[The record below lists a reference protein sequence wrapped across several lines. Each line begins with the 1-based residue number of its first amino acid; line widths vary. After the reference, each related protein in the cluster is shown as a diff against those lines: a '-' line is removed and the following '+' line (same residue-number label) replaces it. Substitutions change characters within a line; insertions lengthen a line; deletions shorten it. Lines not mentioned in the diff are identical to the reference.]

1 VLAREV
7 PRFAE
12 AISKDPHA
20 LCACLASCSFDQCNN
35 IRVTLLLLLLLQVLA
50 REVSRF
56 AEALSQDPDAK
67 WPLLM
72 TARLKE
78 AQLSLRLCEEGLGGQ
93 QDPQNLRAE
102 VQGLYKRLAEL
113 DPMRAGY
120 YADAAAGKA
129 FVVVQALGTV

>member
-1 VLAREV
+1 M
-7 PRFAE
+7 
-12 AISKDPHA
+12 
-20 LCACLASCSFDQCNN
+20 
-35 IRVTLLLLLLLQVLA
+35 QVLA

-56 AEALSQDPDAK
+56 SEHLCLDPDAK

-78 AQLSLRLCEEGLGGQ
+78 AQVLLGLCEALGV
-93 QDPQNLRAE
+93 DVEDLKAE
-102 VQGLYKRLAEL
+102 VARIYGRLKQI

-120 YADAAAGKA
+120 YADAADGKA

>member
-1 VLAREV
+1 MLV
-7 PRFAE
+7 
-12 AISKDPHA
+12 S
-20 LCACLASCSFDQCNN
+20 AS
-35 IRVTLLLLLLLQVLA
+35 QVLA

-56 AEALSQDPDAK
+56 ADHLALETDAK

-78 AQLSLRLCEEGLGGQ
+78 AQARLGLCEGLGLSVE
-93 QDPQNLRAE
+93 DVKAE
-102 VQGLYKRLAEL
+102 VAKLYGRLQKI
-113 DPMRAGY
+113 DPLRAGY

>member
-1 VLAREV
+1 MKRIDEYLLAGV
-7 PRFAE
+7 P
-12 AISKDPHA
+12 
-20 LCACLASCSFDQCNN
+20 
-35 IRVTLLLLLLLQVLA
+35 LLLLVQVLA

-56 AEALSQDPDAK
+56 SEALTEDPDAK

-72 TARLKE
+72 TARLKD
-78 AQLSLRLCEEGLGGQ
+78 AQLSLGLCEGLVADT
-93 QDPQNLRAE
+93 QDLKAE
-102 VQGLYKRLAEL
+102 VQGLCQRLAEI

>member
-1 VLAREV
+1 ML
-7 PRFAE
+7 P
-12 AISKDPHA
+12 
-20 LCACLASCSFDQCNN
+20 
-35 IRVTLLLLLLLQVLA
+35 QVLA

-56 AEALSQDPDAK
+56 SEALAQDPDAK

-78 AQLSLRLCEEGLGGQ
+78 AQLSLGLCEGLGL
-93 QDPQNLRAE
+93 DPQALKQE
-102 VQGLYKRLAEL
+102 VQGMYNRLAEI

-129 FVVVQALGTV
+129 FVVVQALGTL

>member
-1 VLAREV
+1 MVLGE
-7 PRFAE
+7 
-12 AISKDPHA
+12 
-20 LCACLASCSFDQCNN
+20 
-35 IRVTLLLLLLLQVLA
+35 VLA
-50 REVSRF
+50 REVSLF
-56 AEALSQDPDAK
+56 SEHLSLDPDAK

-78 AQLSLRLCEEGLGGQ
+78 AQVRLGLCEGLGL
-93 QDPQNLRAE
+93 DPKTLQAE
-102 VQGLYKRLAEL
+102 VQQLYVRLKEL

>member
-1 VLAREV
+1 M
-7 PRFAE
+7 
-12 AISKDPHA
+12 
-20 LCACLASCSFDQCNN
+20 
-35 IRVTLLLLLLLQVLA
+35 QVLA

-56 AEALSQDPDAK
+56 SEALEQDPDAR

-78 AQLSLRLCEEGLGGQ
+78 AQASLGLCEDAGVDPASLRH
-93 QDPQNLRAE
+93 E
-102 VQGLYKRLAEL
+102 VQGIYTRLAQL

>member
-1 VLAREV
+1 M
-7 PRFAE
+7 
-12 AISKDPHA
+12 
-20 LCACLASCSFDQCNN
+20 
-35 IRVTLLLLLLLQVLA
+35 LA

-56 AEALSQDPDAK
+56 AEHLSLDPDAK

-78 AQLSLRLCEEGLGGQ
+78 AQVRLGLCQ
-93 QDPQNLRAE
+93 QLGLDVEDLKAE
-102 VQGLYKRLAEL
+102 VSQLYSKLKEI

-120 YADAAAGKA
+120 YADAAAGRA

>member
-1 VLAREV
+1 MCWL
-7 PRFAE
+7 
-12 AISKDPHA
+12 
-20 LCACLASCSFDQCNN
+20 LCFPAACA
-35 IRVTLLLLLLLQVLA
+35 VQVLA

-56 AEALSQDPDAK
+56 SEGLAQDPDAK

-78 AQLSLRLCEEGLGGQ
+78 VQLSLGLSEGLGA
-93 QDPQNLRAE
+93 DTHNLKAE
-102 VQGLYKRLAEL
+102 VQGLYRRLAEI

>member
-1 VLAREV
+1 M
-7 PRFAE
+7 
-12 AISKDPHA
+12 
-20 LCACLASCSFDQCNN
+20 
-35 IRVTLLLLLLLQVLA
+35 QVLA

-56 AEALSQDPDAK
+56 SEALKQDPDAK

-78 AQLSLRLCEEGLGGQ
+78 AQLSLGLCEGLGL
-93 QDPQNLRAE
+93 DPLNLKCE
-102 VQGLYKRLAEL
+102 VQGMYRRLAEL

-129 FVVVQALGTV
+129 FVVVQALGTG

>member
-1 VLAREV
+1 MLVLV
-7 PRFAE
+7 
-12 AISKDPHA
+12 
-20 LCACLASCSFDQCNN
+20 LC
-35 IRVTLLLLLLLQVLA
+35 VQVLA

-56 AEALSQDPDAK
+56 SEALAQDPDAK
-67 WPLLM
+67 WPLLT

-78 AQLSLRLCEEGLGGQ
+78 AQLSLGLCEGLGFE
-93 QDPQNLRAE
+93 PRNLKSE
-102 VQGLYKRLAEL
+102 VQRMYKRLAEI